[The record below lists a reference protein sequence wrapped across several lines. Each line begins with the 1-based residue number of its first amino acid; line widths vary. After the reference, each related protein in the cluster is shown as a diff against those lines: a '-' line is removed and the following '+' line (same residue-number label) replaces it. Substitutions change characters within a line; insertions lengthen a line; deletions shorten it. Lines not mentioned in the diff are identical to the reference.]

1 MSQKKIMNPIE
12 QMITHG
18 KKNITLKMN
27 VKINCGK
34 KYIKS

>member
-1 MSQKKIMNPIE
+1 MKPIE

-27 VKINCGK
+27 VRTNCGE